1 MNKYNTRSVNKKMK
15 IFNSISSKKQDLVS
29 IEKDKINLYV
39 CGMTVYDDCHIG
51 HARTFISFDLFVR
64 FFSYLGYKV
73 NYVRNI
79 TDIEDKIIDKAKLEK
94 VSFSEISDRFI
105 FSMHHDF
112 SKLNLLSPKF
122 EPRASENI
130 PEILEMIE
138 ELEAKEFAYSIDGGD
153 VYFDI
158 NSYEDYGKLSKRKQ
172 KELESGSRVEIDEN
186 KKNPNDF
193 VLWKRSEEEPLF
205 DSKWGKG
212 RPGWHI
218 ECSAM
223 SKKFL
228 GETFDIHGGGL
239 DLKFPHHENEIA
251 QSECCSGKTLANHWM
266 HVAPLNVNGK
276 KMSKSLGNFV
286 TIKDVL
292 KEYHPEVLRMF
303 FYLTHY
309 RKPINF
315 NENSINDAKNILDKL
330 YESIREFDE
339 SKLEVDKSFS
349 VKFNNSLKDDFN
361 TPKAIKVLQEIN
373 QQINRQVSTDNSD
386 LRKLKN
392 SLRSFANSIGLLL
405 NSAEDYF
412 KYSGDSELDDNKIQ
426 EAIEERNEA
435 RANKNFALAD
445 SIRKELLEKGISLE
459 DKEGKT
465 YWKKK

>member
-1 MNKYNTRSVNKKMK
+1 MK

-122 EPRASENI
+122 EPRASENL

-193 VLWKRSEEEPLF
+193 VLWKRSDEEPTF

-330 YESIREFDE
+330 YESIRGFDE

-361 TPKAIKVLQEIN
+361 TPKAIKVLQELN
-373 QQINRQVSTDNSD
+373 QQINRQASTDNSD

>member
-1 MNKYNTRSVNKKMK
+1 MK

-122 EPRASENI
+122 EPRASENL

>member
-1 MNKYNTRSVNKKMK
+1 
-15 IFNSISSKKQDLVS
+15 
-29 IEKDKINLYV
+29 
-39 CGMTVYDDCHIG
+39 
-51 HARTFISFDLFVR
+51 
-64 FFSYLGYKV
+64 
-73 NYVRNI
+73 
-79 TDIEDKIIDKAKLEK
+79 
-94 VSFSEISDRFI
+94 
-105 FSMHHDF
+105 MHHDF

-130 PEILEMIE
+130 PEILEMID
-138 ELEAKEFAYSIDGGD
+138 ELEAKDFAYSIDGGD

>member
-1 MNKYNTRSVNKKMK
+1 MK
-15 IFNSISSKKQDLVS
+15 IFNSISSKKEDLVS
-29 IEKDKINLYV
+29 IEKDRINLYV

-315 NENSINDAKNILDKL
+315 NENSINDAKNILDKF
-330 YESIREFDE
+330 YESIREFDD

-373 QQINRQVSTDNSD
+373 QQINRQASTDNSD
-386 LRKLKN
+386 SRKLKN

-412 KYSGDSELDDNKIQ
+412 KYSGDLELDDKKIQ
-426 EAIEERNEA
+426 EAIEKRNEA
-435 RANKNFALAD
+435 RANKNFTLAD
-445 SIRKELLEKGISLE
+445 SIRKELSEKGIFLE